1 MTAPAPAASP
11 TPPPAGGREAAG
23 PALGEEFILLG
34 PGGNLPFGATA
45 IEAELRAMWSSAASD
60 GPTRGRPIYRAAL
73 ANLAVPLDAVE
84 DGRVTPVLAEVT
96 RRYPSRLF
104 LVERQPEPARA
115 PLLARVTA
123 LCHLRSA
130 GGGIVC
136 SEQIILQAGRG
147 GEALLPSAIRSLL
160 VGGLPFVLLGIG
172 GEGSRAWADDV
183 QRDAD
188 LLLGDSAFPGR
199 LDRAAALWSSIAPGG
214 TERVHDL
221 AWARLTAWRELLAEQ
236 FDDPA
241 ATASLSTLE
250 EVSIGYG
257 PSPEGPAP
265 PAVLLAGWLA
275 ARLGWTPERRDGDAL
290 VLRCGHGALRLSWEA
305 DPDGA
310 PLHVSRVRLR
320 AGAPHDLDIEIAH
333 PHREARAS
341 LHARRPREER
351 RSAAFRYRD
360 FATCLVSELHRHEPN
375 PTLEAAARSA
385 LDLLARWRGAP

>member
-1 MTAPAPAASP
+1 MTASFPLASP
-11 TPPPAGGREAAG
+11 EPAGGRGDAG

-34 PGGNLPFGATA
+34 PGGSLPFDGTA
-45 IEAELRAMWSSAASD
+45 IEAELRAMWKSAAAD
-60 GPTRGRPIYRAAL
+60 GPTRGRAVYRAAL
-73 ANLAVPLDAVE
+73 ANLAVPLDAVRHA
-84 DGRVTPVLAEVT
+84 RVTPVLAEVT

-104 LVERQPEPARA
+104 LVERQPDPARA

-136 SEQIILQAGRG
+136 SEQIILQTGRG

-160 VGGLPFVLLGIG
+160 VGGLPFVLLDIG
-172 GEGSRAWADDV
+172 GEGSRAWAADLE
-183 QRDAD
+183 RDAD
-188 LLLGDSAFPGR
+188 LLLGDSALPGR
-199 LDRAAALWSSIAPGG
+199 LDRAAALWAAIASGG
-214 TERVHDL
+214 TARVHDL
-221 AWARLTAWRELLAEQ
+221 AWARLTPWRELLAEQ

-241 ATASLSTLE
+241 AAAALSTLDGI
-250 EVSIGYG
+250 SIAHGA
-257 PSPEGPAP
+257 SPEEPAP

-290 VLRCGHGALRLSWEA
+290 VLRGAHGPLRLSWQA

-310 PLHVSRVRLR
+310 PIHVSRVRLR
-320 AGAPHDLDIEIAH
+320 AAAPHELDLEIAH
-333 PHREARAS
+333 PRREARAS

-351 RSAAFRYRD
+351 RFTAFRYRD

-375 PTLEAAARSA
+375 PTLEAAARRA
-385 LDLLARWRGAP
+385 LDLLAAWRGAA